1 MRDVNEPAGF
11 TSAFT
16 KLGRLFAPTL
26 VASDPMKISL
36 VQENR
41 VDIFNA
47 FVLFKDNPSN
57 SADVILHIK
66 RMSKPVVRSKAWHR
80 TTLREQTLTHI

>member
-1 MRDVNEPAGF
+1 MRDVNEPTGF

-16 KLGRLFAPTL
+16 KLGRLFARTL

-57 SADVILHIK
+57 SADVILQIK